1 MTSGQ
6 WRRQRSARPVPC
18 DHLHEATTRY
28 DHVAKL
34 LTFLLVCPVCRSEKV
49 IETCHYEPHFQ
60 PHPATGPAGATLHQ
74 LPVQRSGEA
83 TRRAA

>member
-1 MTSGQ
+1 MTAEQ
-6 WRRQRSARPVPC
+6 WSRQPSARPVPC

-49 IETCHYEPHFQ
+49 IETWDYEPRFQ
-60 PHPATGPAGATLHQ
+60 PHPAAGPAAATLHQ
-74 LPVQRSGEA
+74 LPVRRSGQA

>member
-1 MTSGQ
+1 MTREQ
-6 WRRQRSARPVPC
+6 WHRQRSAPRVPC
-18 DHLHEATTRY
+18 DHLHEVTTRY

-49 IETCHYEPHFQ
+49 IETRQYEPRFE
-60 PHPATGPAGATLHQ
+60 PH
-74 LPVQRSGEA
+74 RA

>member
-1 MTSGQ
+1 MSREQ
-6 WRRQRSARPVPC
+6 WRRQRSVRPLPC

-49 IETCHYEPHFQ
+49 IETCQYEPRFQ
-60 PHPATGPAGATLHQ
+60 PHRPAGPARVTLHQ
-74 LPVQRSGEA
+74 LPVQRSGQA